1 MKIKSKVIIGVTVI
15 GSVIGVLAWATPII
29 NLASPIL
36 ATGDQNANIETHG
49 EYATTGGE
57 FKAFLK
63 TEGPSSILIQ
73 DAAYSEGGVNG
84 WHSHPGLVA
93 VTLITG
99 TIEWYDANCKMTA
112 YQAGDSWT
120 EGSQVHYFKVTGTN
134 SIHLM
139 ATFVIAKGL
148 APRIDQPAPPCAAR
162 LGLD

>member
-1 MKIKSKVIIGVTVI
+1 MRYSRRWT
-15 GSVIGVLAWATPII
+15 LQ
-29 NLASPIL
+29 IL
-36 ATGDQNANIETHG
+36 NPLDSFRLSIQN
-49 EYATTGGE
+49 
-57 FKAFLK
+57 
-63 TEGPSSILIQ
+63 PSESILIQ

-99 TIEWYDANCKMTA
+99 TIEWYDANCKMAA

-139 ATFVIAKGL
+139 ATFVHGGGL
-148 APRIDQPAPPCAAR
+148 AGSH
-162 LGLD
+162 L